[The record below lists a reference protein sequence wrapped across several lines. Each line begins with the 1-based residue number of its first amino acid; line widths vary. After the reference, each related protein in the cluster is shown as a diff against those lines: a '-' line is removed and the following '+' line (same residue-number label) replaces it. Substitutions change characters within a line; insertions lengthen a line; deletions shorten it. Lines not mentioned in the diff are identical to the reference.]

1 MQLNPKDKAT
11 FKVNAYCMN
20 VMCGCS
26 DFEPMALTDFYIDN
40 QKSLENQGN
49 VWT

>member
-1 MQLNPKDKAT
+1 MQLDPKDKAT

-49 VWT
+49 IWT